1 LPLHLDATAISA
13 LGARATLTQQ
23 EGPAYGGDGVY
34 HQVDRVT
41 KATSVAAVAASLVVW
56 WPAFT
61 LGAYGVVFFEQTLSL
76 WAASM
81 AVFLVSLT
89 AGRRDRVSWPRR
101 LTLLLPSLWL
111 LVAMVVPPGA
121 DTTTSRALFLMSVA
135 LTLVGIPYLAAL
147 LLRVSIAG
155 YEQLPSR
162 RRLVAAAVVAAV
174 AVGAFV
180 LGQIN
185 NRFLTCSDFTV
196 SGNYAPP
203 GCTEG
208 QGHLGL

>member
-1 LPLHLDATAISA
+1 M
-13 LGARATLTQQ
+13 
-23 EGPAYGGDGVY
+23 
-34 HQVDRVT
+34 
-41 KATSVAAVAASLVVW
+41 
-56 WPAFT
+56 
-61 LGAYGVVFFEQTLSL
+61 FFQQTLSL
-76 WAASM
+76 WEDST
-81 AVFLVSLT
+81 AVFLVSLM

-111 LVAMVVPPGA
+111 LVAIVVPPGA

-174 AVGAFV
+174 AIGTFV

-185 NRFLTCSDFTV
+185 NRFPTCNDFTV